1 MNDKAMQIAQ
11 LSGFAGLVLV
21 LLLLILFIGAD
32 ENMLWD
38 MKTGDTIREKTIS
51 SRLTF
56 FRTVTPSPSGAFLK
70 RHASELNYGPYGK
83 AHLVPLHGKRLVPL
97 LSGGGY
103 ERLSY
108 GINVKF
114 KSIFD
119 FIIAS
124 NEFREEEK
132 IENLNFLL
140 RLKHSED
147 LHFPLIVMKLHAV
160 RIEKEIPF
168 KEALRDIRKQWE
180 ENKDNPEWNLFP
192 PQGAFFP
199 SFPGESGT
207 FAISGK
213 PAILG
218 T

>member
-1 MNDKAMQIAQ
+1 MNDKTMQIAQ
-11 LSGFAGLVLV
+11 LSGFAGLVLI

-38 MKTGDTIREKTIS
+38 MKTGDSIREKKLF

-70 RHASELNYGPYGK
+70 RHASELNYRPAGK
-83 AHLVPLHGKRLVPL
+83 AHLVPLHGKRRVPL

-114 KSIFD
+114 KSLFD

-140 RLKHSED
+140 RLKHRED

-160 RIEKEIPF
+160 RIEKELPF

-180 ENKDNPEWNLFP
+180 ENKDNPKWNIFSP
-192 PQGAFFP
+192 
-199 SFPGESGT
+199 
-207 FAISGK
+207 
-213 PAILG
+213 
-218 T
+218 